1 MRLLMLTEKP
11 ARKPPALAVGF
22 MTLLITLSACSTCVV
37 SDPGTYLYD
46 RPNGSRVLEM
56 PPGEYAI
63 YNQDGVWFD
72 VDVGL
77 YTGWVRADQC
87 VVDFNR
93 E

>member
-1 MRLLMLTEKP
+1 MRLLML
-11 ARKPPALAVGF
+11 
-22 MTLLITLSACSTCVV
+22 TLLITLSACSTCVV
-37 SDPGTYLYD
+37 SYPGTYLYD
-46 RPNGSRVLEM
+46 SPSGSRVLEM
-56 PPGEYAI
+56 PLGEYAI